1 MFAKSKLY
9 NESHNKSEKIGRSKQ
24 TCSHTEREREREREQ
39 DTQIRTW
46 IEKSPEKQ
54 PKFVSDC
61 NGTPHIKGQ
70 SLRLRNV
77 LF

>member
-1 MFAKSKLY
+1 MQPYRK
-9 NESHNKSEKIGRSKQ
+9 
-24 TCSHTEREREREREQ
+24 RERERGQ